1 MPIQTT
7 KKNVR
12 IADGCR
18 ISVKKSADADFLDLG
33 VVQGDYVATLQYDE
47 ENIEFANATPLK
59 RKSNMRI
66 EGSFTMG
73 NLEGECLEKI
83 SNGIVTRVATPGDQV
98 LSADFDKQVIDGFAL
113 NTPIEL
119 SPVVTATGV
128 AIKFSEAPV
137 IASIMTNDTP
147 PKTLVPD
154 DDYFVIANSNAHSG
168 YSIMFSG
175 SGDAGLDGTEELT
188 ITYGDNTPVASETL
202 YCGTSSF
209 TATPYA
215 MRIQHFTS
223 SGAPDYTLDL
233 YNVYTSPGSYN
244 FGLKGADTGGI
255 DTMEI
260 TFAAELDETKTDGRQ
275 LLSVTKNV

>member
-33 VVQGDYVATLQYDE
+33 VVQGDYVAVLQYDE

-73 NLEGECLEKI
+73 NLEGECIEKL
-83 SNGIVTRVATPGDQV
+83 SNGIVTRVATPGTQV
-98 LSADFDKQVIDGFAL
+98 LSAAFDTQVIDTFLL
-113 NTPIEL
+113 NTMYEL
-119 SPVVTATGV
+119 APVVTATGT
-128 AIKFSEAPV
+128 AIKFSAAPV
-137 IASIMTNDTP
+137 ITSIVTDDTDP
-147 PKTLVPD
+147 ETLIAD
-154 DDYFVIANSNAHSG
+154 DDYFIVANGNAHSG
-168 YSIMFSG
+168 YSIMFN
-175 SGDAGLDGTEELT
+175 GDGTAGLAGTEELT
-188 ITYGDNTPVASETL
+188 ITYGNNTPVASETL
-202 YCGTSSF
+202 YAGTSSF
-209 TATPYA
+209 TAKPFA
-215 MRIQHFTS
+215 MRVQHFNS
-223 SGAPDYTLDL
+223 AGAVDYSLDL

-275 LLSVTKNV
+275 LLAVTRNL

>member
-18 ISVKKSADADFLDLG
+18 ISVKKSADENFLDLG
-33 VVQGDYVATLQYDE
+33 VVQGDYIATLQYDE

-73 NLEGECLEKI
+73 NLEGECLEKL
-83 SNGIVTRVATPGDQV
+83 SNGIVTRVATPGSEV
-98 LSADFDKQVIDGFAL
+98 PSAEFDKQVIDGFAL

-137 IASIMTNDTP
+137 IASIVTDDAP
-147 PKTLVPD
+147 PKTLAEN
-154 DDYFVIANSNAHSG
+154 DDYFIIANANAHSG

-175 SGDAGLDGTEELT
+175 SGDAGLTGAEELT

>member
-83 SNGIVTRVATPGDQV
+83 SNGIVTRVATPGSQV
-98 LSADFDKQVIDGFAL
+98 LSAEFDEQVIDGFAL

-137 IASIMTNDTP
+137 IASIVTDDAP
-147 PKTLVPD
+147 PEPLVAN
-154 DDYFVIANSNAHSG
+154 DDYFIIANANSHSG
-168 YSIMFSG
+168 YSVMFNGSG
-175 SGDAGLDGTEELT
+175 SAGLDGTEELT

-202 YCGTSSF
+202 YAGTSSF
-209 TATPYA
+209 TAQPFA
-215 MRIQHFTS
+215 MRVQHLNS
-223 SGAPDYTLDL
+223 AGAVDYSLDL

-244 FGLKGADTGGI
+244 FGLNGADTGGI
-255 DTMEI
+255 DTMDI

-275 LLSVTKNV
+275 LLAVTRNL

>member
-18 ISVKKSADADFLDLG
+18 ISVKKTADENFLDLG

-98 LSADFDKQVIDGFAL
+98 LSADFDTQVIDGFAL

-119 SPVVTATGV
+119 APVVTATGV

-137 IASIMTNDTP
+137 IASIVTNDTP
-147 PKTLVPD
+147 PGTLVAD
-154 DDYFVIANSNAHSG
+154 DDYFIIANANSHSG
-168 YSIMFSG
+168 YSVMFNGSG
-175 SGDAGLDGTEELT
+175 SAGLDGTEELT

>member
-1 MPIQTT
+1 MF
-7 KKNVR
+7 N
-12 IADGCR
+12 G
-18 ISVKKSADADFLDLG
+18 SGSAG
-33 VVQGDYVATLQYDE
+33 
-47 ENIEFANATPLK
+47 
-59 RKSNMRI
+59 
-66 EGSFTMG
+66 
-73 NLEGECLEKI
+73 LEGTEK
-83 SNGIVTRVATPGDQV
+83 
-98 LSADFDKQVIDGFAL
+98 
-113 NTPIEL
+113 
-119 SPVVTATGV
+119 
-128 AIKFSEAPV
+128 
-137 IASIMTNDTP
+137 
-147 PKTLVPD
+147 
-154 DDYFVIANSNAHSG
+154 
-168 YSIMFSG
+168 
-175 SGDAGLDGTEELT
+175 LT
-188 ITYGDNTPVASETL
+188 ITYDDNTPVASETL

>member
-73 NLEGECLEKI
+73 NLEGECLEKL
-83 SNGIVTRVATPGDQV
+83 SNGIVTRVATPGSEV
-98 LSADFDKQVIDGFAL
+98 LSAEFDEQVIDGFAL
-113 NTPIEL
+113 NTPIAL

-137 IASIMTNDTP
+137 IASIVTDDTP
-147 PKTLVPD
+147 PEPLVAN
-154 DDYFVIANSNAHSG
+154 DDYFIIANANSHSG
-168 YSIMFSG
+168 YSVMFSG
-175 SGDAGLDGTEELT
+175 SGSAGLVGTEKLT

-202 YCGTSSF
+202 YAGTSSF
-209 TATPYA
+209 TAQPYA
-215 MRIQHFTS
+215 MLIQHFNS
-223 SGAPDYTLDL
+223 ADVADYTLEL

-275 LLSVTKNV
+275 LLAVTRNL